1 MSQMSDYLENKLV
14 DHLFRAGTFAKPA
27 VIAVGLFTASPADAG
42 GGTEVTGG
50 TYARVQQN
58 PSDTNWAATQGGTS
72 GASSG
77 STGTTS
83 NATVITFP
91 TPSAGWGLVTHFGIY
106 DAASGGN
113 LIMFGTLGTAKTIN
127 IGDAVTFPV
136 GTLQA
141 VFA

>member
-14 DHLFRAGTFAKPA
+14 DHLFRTGTFAKPT

-50 TYARVQQN
+50 SYARAQQN
-58 PSDTNWAATQGGTS
+58 PSDTNWTATQGGTS
-72 GASSG
+72 GVSSG
-77 STGTTS
+77 STGNTT
-83 NATVITFP
+83 NATVINFP

-113 LIMFGTLGTAKTIN
+113 LIMFGSLGTPKTIN
-127 IGDAVTFPV
+127 TGDAVSYPV

-141 VFA
+141 TFA